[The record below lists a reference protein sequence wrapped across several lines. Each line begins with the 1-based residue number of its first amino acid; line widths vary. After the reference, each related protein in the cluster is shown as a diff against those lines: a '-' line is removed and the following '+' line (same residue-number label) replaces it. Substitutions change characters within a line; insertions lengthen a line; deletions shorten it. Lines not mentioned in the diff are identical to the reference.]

1 MIRVMDD
8 AAEEAWLRLDRDV
21 FMSSWYSQMYESHT
35 YGGLAGIAQDWMH
48 RSLERGYSHSTAFSR
63 LLEVGGNVGEHV
75 PFVKHA
81 FDEYLLTDLHDSLSE
96 EQRAKLAASSISFST
111 ADVQA
116 LPWDPGTFD
125 RVVNTCLLHHVPDP
139 ELALMEIR
147 RVLKDG
153 GRADIFL
160 SSDPGGLFRL
170 ARAVGPAR
178 AARRDHLAKVKRLV
192 DARDHR
198 NHVGGLRRLVR
209 HVFRHDRLE
218 ERTYPVPAMG
228 WNLSMW
234 HTFRITRVS
243 RSVPIDGGADHAG

>member
-1 MIRVMDD
+1 MDD
-8 AAEEAWLRLDRDV
+8 LTEEKWLQLDRDV

-35 YGGLAGIAQDWMH
+35 YGGLAGRAQTWMH
-48 RSLERGYSHSTAFSR
+48 RSLERGYSPSTAFSQ
-63 LLEVGGNVGEHV
+63 LLEVGANVGEHV

-81 FDEYLLTDLHDSLSE
+81 FDRYILTDLHDSLSAE
-96 EQRAKLAASSISFST
+96 RRAQLAGSSISFST

-116 LPWDPGTFD
+116 LPWAPGTFD

-147 RVLKDG
+147 RVLRDG
-153 GRADIFL
+153 GRADIFV
-160 SSDPGGLFRL
+160 SSDPGGMFRL
-170 ARAVGPAR
+170 ARALGPER
-178 AARRDHLAKVKRLV
+178 AARRAHLARVKKLM

-218 ERTYPVPAMG
+218 ERTYPIPAMT

-234 HTFRITRVS
+234 HTFRITIGTS
-243 RSVPIDGGADHAG
+243 TAATAGGAPRPG